1 MIVCIDG
8 GNTRLKWGLRDG
20 ARWSCK
26 GILANGDLAV
36 LTSAVADAAPATPV
50 VRLLACNVAGEPTAA
65 AVGAL
70 AARLGVATEW
80 VRAEAERCGV
90 RNAYDEPGQLG
101 ADRWTALI
109 GARALHRGPCLV
121 VCAGTATT
129 VDVLQSDG
137 VFAGGLIVP
146 GLDMMR
152 RSLAQGTAGLP
163 LAAGRMAPLPRN
175 TDDAIASGCL
185 QATLGAV
192 ERMFRPLADDP
203 GAVCLLS
210 GGGAAALAPH
220 LDLPCRV
227 VEDLVLE
234 GLARIGRPA

>member
-8 GNTRLKWGLRDG
+8 GNTRLKWGLRNGD
-20 ARWSCK
+20 RWSRK
-26 GILANGDLAV
+26 GGLANRDLAG
-36 LTSAVADAAPATPV
+36 LAAAIADAAGATPIG
-50 VRLLACNVAGEPTAA
+50 RLLACNVAGAPTAA
-65 AVGAL
+65 AVDAL
-70 AARLGVATEW
+70 AARLGAATEW
-80 VRAEAERCGV
+80 VTAEAERCGV
-90 RNAYDEPGQLG
+90 RNSYDQPAQLG

-129 VDVLQSDG
+129 VDVLRADG

-146 GLDMMR
+146 GLDLMR

-163 LAAGRMAPLPRN
+163 LAVGRMAPLPRN

-192 ERMFRPLADDP
+192 ERMFRPMADDS
-203 GAVCLLS
+203 GAACLLS
-210 GGGAAALAPH
+210 GGAAAALAPH
-220 LDLPCRV
+220 LVLPCRL